1 MKLAEKYAL
10 VEERMRGI
18 EPIPLDFPKY
28 IEDNIK
34 HHLFYSR
41 KDGMCYCSKCKKEVP
56 WQPLNH
62 KEPAICPKCGT
73 QAIAKSVGYSRK
85 EKEINWFTLVQHFED
100 GLVVRHFRTLVDWQD
115 YKNPILE
122 TEEEW
127 RNVITPSKFDSY
139 MWWWRYGESV
149 KAWIPEKKRGMGCYA
164 YEGEMYHPYTAK
176 CYTDLNE
183 VIKGTWF
190 QYSCLPEFLQLFS
203 KVKPNGDIDCYGIE
217 YTLNSYRAF
226 PQIEMLY
233 KVGFYNLLSSL
244 TRNEWLYCSNTFT
257 YRGGRATLHNGR
269 DICTVLGI
277 THAQYKLILKKD
289 GPTPDELAVLQANKN
304 IANDDDFKFA
314 TIMYKFDHSPKFV
327 KDLAARRP
335 LKKFAAY
342 FKKYNINLDEYRD
355 HLRWL
360 SEGNYPDEDY
370 YLFPRD
376 FRSAHERLANE
387 VIESQTAAANEER
400 ALQTIAMKRLAE
412 EKSKINAFTMHYNGM
427 FLMIADSPGALI
439 MEGKILHHCVGGY
452 VDRVAKGETT
462 ILFVRKE
469 SHPDTPFYTMEY
481 KNGRVRQLYGRHDCP
496 ATPEVQAF
504 SDEFM
509 RRITKELRE
518 ERKAA

>member
-18 EPIPLDFPKY
+18 EPIPHDFPKY

-41 KDGMCYCSKCKKEVP
+41 KDGMCYCSKCKEVVP
-56 WQPLNH
+56 YQPLSH
-62 KEPAICPKCGT
+62 KAPAICPKCGT

-127 RNVITPSKFDSY
+127 RNVVTPSKFDAY
-139 MWWWRYGESV
+139 MWWWRYGEAV

-164 YEGEMYHPYTAK
+164 YEGEMYHPYTSK
-176 CYTDLNE
+176 CYTDLDE

-190 QYSCLPEFLQLFS
+190 QHSCLKGLMKDFG
-203 KVKPNGDIDCYGIE
+203 KIKANGDIECYGIE
-217 YTLNSYRAF
+217 WTLNSYRCA
-226 PQIEMLY
+226 PYLEQVY
-233 KVGFYNLLSSL
+233 KVGFHALITSL
-244 TRNEWLYCSNTFT
+244 KTLYYTGT
-257 YRGGRATLHNGR
+257 YAVFQSGTN
-269 DICTVLGI
+269 ICQILGVS
-277 THAQYKLILKKD
+277 HAQFKMLLKRGD
-289 GPTPDELAVLQANKN
+289 PSVDELAVLQNNRNLTDYDEWLFSAKLLSVRDSTTL
-304 IANDDDFKFA
+304 IAD
-314 TIMYKFDHSPKFV
+314 MQ
-327 KDLAARRP
+327 RRKP
-335 LKKFAAY
+335 LKKFIRY
-342 FKKYNINLDEYRD
+342 FNACNINPDEYRD

-360 SEGNYPDEDY
+360 TELGYPNDDY

-376 FRSAHERLANE
+376 FRSAHARLALE
-387 VIESQTAAANEER
+387 VVDSTKAKADYEKAM
-400 ALQTIAMKRLAE
+400 QTIVMKKLAE
-412 EKSKINAFTMHYNGM
+412 EKRAIKAFSLHYKGL
-427 FLMIADSPGALI
+427 FLKIADSAGSLI
-439 MEGKILHHCVGGY
+439 AEGKYLHHCVGGY
-452 VDRVAKGETT
+452 VNRVVSGETT

-469 SHPDTPFYTMEY
+469 SQPDIPFYTMEF
-481 KNGRVRQLYGRHDCP
+481 KNGSVTQLYGKYDCR
-496 ATPEVQAF
+496 ATPEVQEF

-509 RRITKELRE
+509 RRITNELRK